1 MQNEATFSASLQ
13 AGKHLNVNA
22 SFSWPKW
29 YEWRRNLK
37 LNWTHNVDDD
47 DDAADADDA
56 STRRRHSMLQVPY
69 VENQRAAES

>member
-1 MQNEATFSASLQ
+1 MQKEAPFSASLQ

-22 SFSWPKW
+22 SFW

-47 DDAADADDA
+47 DDDAADADDA
-56 STRRRHSMLQVPY
+56 STMRRHSMLQVPY
-69 VENQRAAES
+69 IENQRAAES